1 MNTDSENRAQDF
13 DEKYFGLYGCYPED
27 EVYEDED
34 GEPLPDSEIK
44 AIKSERIRN
53 VRKALGWR

>member
-27 EVYEDED
+27 ETYEDED
-34 GEPLPDSEIK
+34 GEPLPECEIK
-44 AIKSERIRN
+44 AIKNERIQN